1 MQTDTLIVLG
11 LSAIITSFF
20 PLLNGFS
27 RGEMPRAWAVLAI
40 AGFALMATI
49 MANNPNTYDFAS
61 LPAVVGRV
69 VSGFL

>member
-1 MQTDTLIVLG
+1 
-11 LSAIITSFF
+11 
-20 PLLNGFS
+20 
-27 RGEMPRAWAVLAI
+27 MPRAWAVLAI